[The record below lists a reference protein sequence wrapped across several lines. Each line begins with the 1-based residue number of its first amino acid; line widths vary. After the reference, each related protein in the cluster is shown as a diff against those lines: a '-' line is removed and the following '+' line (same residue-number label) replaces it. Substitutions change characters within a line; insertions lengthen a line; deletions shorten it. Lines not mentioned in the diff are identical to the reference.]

1 MRSVLGAALVHLL
14 VVLLTV
20 TTPVG
25 AGQGVHRDQLVDL
38 IIPHTHYDRP
48 TATGPLRPIA
58 HDTSAKPNL
67 GAGDGADAGGLGV
80 AVTPTVPTGTRALQ
94 PFVLPGRLQ
103 AERELPLHDWLEAPP
118 DPPPT
123 SA

>member
-1 MRSVLGAALVHLL
+1 MRSVQGAALVYLL

-48 TATGPLRPIA
+48 IPTGPLRPIT
-58 HDTSAKPNL
+58 HDASAKPNL
-67 GAGDGADAGGLGV
+67 GAGDGADAAGPGL
-80 AVTPTVPTGTRALQ
+80 AVTPTVPSGTRALQ
-94 PFVLPGRLQ
+94 PYVPPRRLQ
-103 AERELPLHDWLEAPP
+103 TERELPLPDWLEAPP

>member
-1 MRSVLGAALVHLL
+1 MRSVVGAALVYLL

-48 TATGPLRPIA
+48 MPAAPLRPIT
-58 HDTSAKPNL
+58 HDSSANPNL

-80 AVTPTVPTGTRALQ
+80 AVTPTVPAGTSVRQPALA
-94 PFVLPGRLQ
+94 PRRLLADGQ
-103 AERELPLHDWLEAPP
+103 VPMRDWLEAPP

-123 SA
+123 FQ